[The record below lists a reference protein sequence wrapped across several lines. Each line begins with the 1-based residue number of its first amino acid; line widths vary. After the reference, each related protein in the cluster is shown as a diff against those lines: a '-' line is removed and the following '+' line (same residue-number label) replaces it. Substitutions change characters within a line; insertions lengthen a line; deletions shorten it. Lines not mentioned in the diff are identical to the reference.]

1 MVDRIFFCPE
11 FADISVKADRKTRR
25 RRRGTHAN
33 AKRYAFHAKAIIY
46 CCVIWLDSKYRW
58 NCATAILEPI
68 H

>member
-33 AKRYAFHAKAIIY
+33 TKCYAFHAKAIIY
-46 CCVIWLDSKYRW
+46 CCVI
-58 NCATAILEPI
+58 
-68 H
+68 